1 MQYLSYLIITSFPF
15 SFKEAEENDQKIPAA
30 SILWFLV
37 NRLKQETSDF
47 LTSHDC
53 HWMCQAVITGL

>member
-1 MQYLSYLIITSFPF
+1 
-15 SFKEAEENDQKIPAA
+15 
-30 SILWFLV
+30 LV

-53 HWMCQAVITGL
+53 HWMCQAVITGLWLEGRRSINWSWEVAVECALLETE